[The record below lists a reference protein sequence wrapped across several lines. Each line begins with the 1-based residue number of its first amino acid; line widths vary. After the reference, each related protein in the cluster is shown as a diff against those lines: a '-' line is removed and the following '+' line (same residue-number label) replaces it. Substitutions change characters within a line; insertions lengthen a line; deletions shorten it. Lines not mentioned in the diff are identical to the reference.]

1 MSHKATRTGV
11 VVVDDDCQ
19 FRAAIGRL
27 LRVEGFEPTLYDC
40 AESFIKSSPGAEAPL
55 CLILDVQLPGMSGLD
70 LQERLRAGGSTV
82 PIIIT
87 TGCRED
93 AVREQAH
100 RTGCAAF
107 LRKPFDCSALLTALS
122 SIQHTSE
129 AM

>member
-1 MSHKATRTGV
+1 MGQKTTRAGV
-11 VVVDDDCQ
+11 IVVDDDCQ

-40 AESFIKSSPGAEAPL
+40 AESFIEAPAPESPL

-70 LQERLRAGGSTV
+70 LQDRLRAGGSSV

-100 RTGCAAF
+100 RSGCAAF
-107 LRKPFDCSALLTALS
+107 LPKPFDCSALLTALS
-122 SIQHTSE
+122 SIQTNSE
-129 AM
+129 DQ